1 MKEFE
6 LFIDAE
12 HMRRIFQ
19 QRLPEFSQGDLFIA
33 GCQILRTRYKTYKKT
48 SSRGKSFLT
57 ACYRLEVENKRTQQ
71 LGTQF
76 LYMKAYLQGQSRS
89 EFAKLKPARLIK
101 PEFGEALVHLEDLD
115 VIIWAFPNDPSL
127 PHLPEVVDP
136 ELVKKYL
143 PFENLS
149 IKSADR
155 CEIRVEIVHYYP
167 EQRCTC
173 HYELQ
178 SREVDALRLFGK
190 TFKDDSGCELYR
202 RMSYFWEKSRDK
214 LDGLFVAPPL
224 GYNETSKTVWQEA
237 VVGKPLV
244 EVMNVANYESLLD
257 AVAKGLTA
265 LHKSRLPNLPQNDF
279 SELLPE
285 LRKKAAK
292 LARAFPSLQNQ
303 LQRIVAGLEKSVP
316 DWTRSARQIIHGD
329 FQAKQL
335 LVSDGKVF
343 FFDFDE
349 LAFGDPLQDVASF
362 IVDLHLHDFAP
373 SLVQRML
380 TTFIRSYR
388 ERAEWETARNRLNW
402 HIQFQLVTKVYRMLT
417 YWQHQPD
424 LENKI
429 YRLINFERTFE
440 K

>member
-1 MKEFE
+1 MNE
-6 LFIDAE
+6 LARFLDAE
-12 HMRRIFQ
+12 QMRQLFQ
-19 QRLPEFSQGDLFIA
+19 QRLPEFSQGNLTISD
-33 GCQILRTRYKTYKKT
+33 CQILRTRFKTYEKEA
-48 SSRGKSFLT
+48 SRRKSFLT
-57 ACYRLEVENKRTQQ
+57 ACYCLAFENNRTQQ
-71 LGTQF
+71 LHQQLF
-76 LYMKAYLQGQSRS
+76 YVKAYLQGRSRS

-136 ELVKKYL
+136 ERVKKYL
-143 PFENLS
+143 PIENLS
-149 IKSADR
+149 IKSADY

-237 VVGKPLV
+237 VAGKPLA
-244 EVMNVANYESLLD
+244 EVMNAANYESLLD

-265 LHKSRLPNLPQNDF
+265 LHQSHLPNLPQIDF
-279 SELLPE
+279 NELLPE
-285 LRKKAAK
+285 LRKKTAK
-292 LARAFPSLQNQ
+292 LARAFPLLQNQ
-303 LQRIVAGLEKSVP
+303 LQRIVAGLEKSAP

-335 LVSDGKVF
+335 LMSDGKVF

-349 LAFGDPLQDVASF
+349 LALGDPLQDVASF
-362 IVDLHLHDFAP
+362 IVDLHLQDFTP
-373 SLVQRML
+373 SLMQQIL

-402 HIQFQLVTKVYRMLT
+402 HIKFQLVTKAYRMLT
-417 YWQHQPD
+417 YWQHLTD
-424 LENKI
+424 LTSKVHL
-429 YRLINFERTFE
+429 LIDLAREFET
-440 K
+440 